1 MSCIVIKYKII
12 LKNRTLDGVRFFYAS
27 KKRQRIICDDKT
39 HFLMQRFKKCEK
51 RCHKTLENEK
61 FGDMMPCVDERRT
74 GVAGASAKR
83 VATSAANGWR
93 RMQAQYALRRV
104 RRT

>member
-1 MSCIVIKYKII
+1 
-12 LKNRTLDGVRFFYAS
+12 
-27 KKRQRIICDDKT
+27 
-39 HFLMQRFKKCEK
+39 MQRFKKREK

-61 FGDMMPCVDERRT
+61 FGDMIPCMDERRT

-83 VATSAANGWR
+83 VATSAANGLR
-93 RMQAQYALRRV
+93 RMQAQNALRRV